1 MCPDSLCCP
10 QLKVWIIKVMNT
22 FPLAAESLINPNT
35 GCHRPIVTPRVG
47 GPTKITSEK
56 NSLIRLIKQVVPNG
70 EFFSS
75 SGQRIR
81 HERDVLSNVWEHLGC
96 FTGIKVAAANGP
108 HPMHQRGWFCSRVS
122 KVSKHRKGV
131 LGEVTMRS
139 HRQTHPGITE
149 TASPTTYSYFV
160 LMLHDFAGAVPWG
173 QFVDV
178 TICGYVSSSPLVFCL
193 GSLGGHCSRWQDSM
207 IVFCS
212 TCLALRVHGE

>member
-81 HERDVLSNVWEHLGC
+81 HERDVLGGKMP
-96 FTGIKVAAANGP
+96 T
-108 HPMHQRGWFCSRVS
+108 
-122 KVSKHRKGV
+122 
-131 LGEVTMRS
+131 GEVS
-139 HRQTHPGITE
+139 N
-149 TASPTTYSYFV
+149 
-160 LMLHDFAGAVPWG
+160 LHESK
-173 QFVDV
+173 
-178 TICGYVSSSPLVFCL
+178 YYLPLRL
-193 GSLGGHCSRWQDSM
+193 L
-207 IVFCS
+207 
-212 TCLALRVHGE
+212 T